1 MLFIF
6 VFNLLFAIILFITQP
21 KENEANRWMITF
33 AMSGGIGA
41 LSEAIL
47 TDIIPG
53 VHKFGVESISHI
65 LFTAHIYLQFLGEVI
80 SPYAIL
86 MYSIVYSQIVKGKR
100 KKALAY
106 VLSLPMVFMI
116 FFTDFHPDIDI
127 NFRILLIWSAPYF
140 LIASFIMFCTW
151 RDEINVYQREQKF
164 RVFIVLVPAWLGVF
178 IFNYVLRAID
188 SQTELFRIVPIFFFG
203 AYIFFIGYIFLNG
216 AFGIKVKVEQQQVL
230 DKSMKIMQDGT
241 SVLNHTIKNEMS
253 KIKFFFNIIHRSI
266 KTRNLEGAE
275 KPIDSVFSAIED
287 IDNMVD
293 RIRSITQEIVPKET
307 NVDMNEAIQECVD
320 GLRDLFYSE
329 GVKITTDLTI
339 DTIVYGDKTLLKEI
353 ITNTLNNAKEA
364 INTDNGII
372 HIEMLKM
379 KNGGIRIDITDNG
392 VGISSEELQ
401 RIMYPYFS
409 TKKSTKNHGLGLS
422 LSYNIARAHDGDLT
436 VYSELGKG
444 TSIVVK
450 LPKSRVVSVIPKIEE
465 VSM

>member
-41 LSEAIL
+41 LSEALL

-53 VHKFGVESISHI
+53 VQRFDIENASHI
-65 LFTAHIYLQFLGEVI
+65 LFLAHIYLQFLGEVI

-188 SQTELFRIVPIFFFG
+188 SQTELFRIVPMFFFG

-216 AFGIKVKVEQQQVL
+216 AFGIKVKVEQQQIL
-230 DKSMKIMQDGT
+230 DKSIQIMNGGT
-241 SVLNHTIKNEMS
+241 AVLNHTIKNEIS
-253 KIKFFFNIIHRSI
+253 KIKFFFNIAQNSI
-266 KTRNLEGAE
+266 EKRDLDEAE
-275 KPIDSVFSAIED
+275 KAIDSVFSAIEG

-293 RIRSITQEIVPKET
+293 RIRAKTEEIVLKET
-307 NVDMNEAIQECVD
+307 NVEMVNLITDCV
-320 GLRDLFYSE
+320 R
-329 GVKITTDLTI
+329 GVEKIFNARGIKIKTEFMV
-339 DTIVYGDKTLLKEI
+339 DTILYGDPILLKEVVNNI
-353 ITNTLNNAKEA
+353 LNNAMEA
-364 INTDNGII
+364 IVVTEGLI
-372 HIEMLKM
+372 HIQMFKM
-379 KNGGIRIDITDNG
+379 KNGGISIEITDNG
-392 VGISSEELQ
+392 VGISKEELN
-401 RIMYPYFS
+401 RIMEPYFS
-409 TKKSTKNHGLGLS
+409 TKKNIKNHGLGLS
-422 LSYNIARAHDGDLT
+422 FCYKTVRAHDGELS
-436 VYSELGKG
+436 VHSEVGKG
-444 TSIVVK
+444 TSMIIK
-450 LPKSRVVSVIPKIEE
+450 LPKSRIISTKI
-465 VSM
+465 SS

>member
-1 MLFIF
+1 
-6 VFNLLFAIILFITQP
+6 
-21 KENEANRWMITF
+21 MITF

-127 NFRILLIWSAPYF
+127 NFRILLVWSAPYF

-188 SQTELFRIVPIFFFG
+188 SQTELFRIVPMFFFG

-216 AFGIKVKVEQQQVL
+216 AFGIKVKVEQQQIL
-230 DKSMKIMQDGT
+230 DKSIQIMNGGT
-241 SVLNHTIKNEMS
+241 AVLNHTIKNEIS
-253 KIKFFFNIIHRSI
+253 KIKFFFNIAQNSI
-266 KTRNLEGAE
+266 EKRDLDEAE
-275 KPIDSVFSAIED
+275 KAIDSVFSAIEG

-293 RIRSITQEIVPKET
+293 RIRAKTEEIVLKES
-307 NVDMNEAIQECVD
+307 NVEIVSLLNECVHRASD
-320 GLRDLFYSE
+320 IFSAKGIE
-329 GVKITTDLTI
+329 ITTEFKV
-339 DTIVYGDKTLLKEI
+339 DTVFYGDEILLKEVI
-353 ITNTLNNAKEA
+353 NNILNNAMEA
-364 INTDNGII
+364 ITVAKGLI
-372 HIEMLKM
+372 HIQMFKM
-379 KNGGIRIDITDNG
+379 KNGGISIEITDNG
-392 VGISSEELQ
+392 IGISKEELN
-401 RIMYPYFS
+401 RIMEPYFS
-409 TKKSTKNHGLGLS
+409 TKKNIKNHGLGLS
-422 LSYNIARAHDGDLT
+422 FCYNTIRAHDGELS
-436 VYSELGKG
+436 VHSELGKG
-444 TSIVVK
+444 TSMIIK
-450 LPKSRVVSVIPKIEE
+450 LPKSRVLSTSLAHNQMGGKSTWEIKL
-465 VSM
+465 

>member
-41 LSEAIL
+41 LSEALL

-53 VHKFGVESISHI
+53 VQRFGIENASYT
-65 LFTAHIYLQFLGEVI
+65 LFLAHIYLQFLGEVI

-86 MYSIVYSQIVKGKR
+86 MYSIVYSQIVKGEK

-127 NFRILLIWSAPYF
+127 NFRILLTWSAPYF

-188 SQTELFRIVPIFFFG
+188 SQTELFRIVPMFFFG

-216 AFGIKVKVEQQQVL
+216 AFGIKVKVEQQQIL
-230 DKSMKIMQDGT
+230 DKSIQIMNGGT
-241 SVLNHTIKNEMS
+241 AVLNHTIKNEIS
-253 KIKFFFNIIHRSI
+253 KIKFFFNIAQNSI
-266 KTRNLEGAE
+266 E
-275 KPIDSVFSAIED
+275 K
-287 IDNMVD
+287 
-293 RIRSITQEIVPKET
+293 
-307 NVDMNEAIQECVD
+307 
-320 GLRDLFYSE
+320 RDL
-329 GVKITTDLTI
+329 D
-339 DTIVYGDKTLLKEI
+339 
-353 ITNTLNNAKEA
+353 
-364 INTDNGII
+364 
-372 HIEMLKM
+372 
-379 KNGGIRIDITDNG
+379 
-392 VGISSEELQ
+392 
-401 RIMYPYFS
+401 
-409 TKKSTKNHGLGLS
+409 
-422 LSYNIARAHDGDLT
+422 
-436 VYSELGKG
+436 
-444 TSIVVK
+444 
-450 LPKSRVVSVIPKIEE
+450 
-465 VSM
+465 

>member
-41 LSEAIL
+41 LSESIL

-188 SQTELFRIVPIFFFG
+188 SQTELFRIVPMFFFG

-216 AFGIKVKVEQQQVL
+216 AFGIKVKVEQQQIL
-230 DKSMKIMQDGT
+230 DKSIQIMNGGT
-241 SVLNHTIKNEMS
+241 AVLNHTIKNEIS
-253 KIKFFFNIIHRSI
+253 KIKFFFNIAQNSI
-266 KTRNLEGAE
+266 EKRDLDEAE
-275 KPIDSVFSAIED
+275 KAIDSVFSAIEG

-293 RIRSITQEIVPKET
+293 RIRAKTEEIVLKET
-307 NVDMNEAIQECVD
+307 NVEMVNLITDCV
-320 GLRDLFYSE
+320 R
-329 GVKITTDLTI
+329 GVEKIFNAKGIKIKTEFTV
-339 DTIVYGDKTLLKEI
+339 DTILYG
-353 ITNTLNNAKEA
+353 
-364 INTDNGII
+364 
-372 HIEMLKM
+372 
-379 KNGGIRIDITDNG
+379 
-392 VGISSEELQ
+392 
-401 RIMYPYFS
+401 
-409 TKKSTKNHGLGLS
+409 
-422 LSYNIARAHDGDLT
+422 
-436 VYSELGKG
+436 
-444 TSIVVK
+444 
-450 LPKSRVVSVIPKIEE
+450 
-465 VSM
+465 